1 MSGSVDLY
9 YIFYGISEY
18 QFKLKNDFINYDL
31 FETTYNTELTATI
44 DETNIDELC
53 LKCNDNII
61 YCGFDIN
68 TYLCSKIV
76 HIEEIFQQCVTN
88 HDLKNTKYKKF
99 IEENKHFTI
108 YDKEYVKEYD
118 DNQVINMLKWEVN
131 SEESESDDE
140 ENDSKHWIQYYYY
153 TFNMANYYRD
163 TFTKR
168 ELVPFRKIY
177 STNLNCDNCQ
187 KESFYH
193 CKKNKKIKFNVFL
206 TSRTTDISFNCD
218 IPGCACELNRFI
230 LYDYCEEC
238 FFNLPWYI
246 PIAYKKLTL
255 VKVLNKYNIITDLI
269 IKMGELL

>member
-88 HDLKNTKYKKF
+88 HDIKNLLKKINILLYM
-99 IEENKHFTI
+99 IR
-108 YDKEYVKEYD
+108 
-118 DNQVINMLKWEVN
+118 NMLR
-131 SEESESDDE
+131 
-140 ENDSKHWIQYYYY
+140 
-153 TFNMANYYRD
+153 NMMI
-163 TFTKR
+163 TK
-168 ELVPFRKIY
+168 L
-177 STNLNCDNCQ
+177 
-187 KESFYH
+187 
-193 CKKNKKIKFNVFL
+193 
-206 TSRTTDISFNCD
+206 
-218 IPGCACELNRFI
+218 
-230 LYDYCEEC
+230 
-238 FFNLPWYI
+238 
-246 PIAYKKLTL
+246 
-255 VKVLNKYNIITDLI
+255 LI
-269 IKMGELL
+269 C